1 MSFDG
6 INGARPNELALLPD
20 GTLYGGTG
28 FGGGSRGAG
37 NVFRV
42 VLQCI
47 TSFQMSADGAVLNCS
62 GVPYDSY
69 DIQTTTSLAAPVW
82 EAITTCSADEN
93 GLMQFRHNGATS
105 APARFYR
112 LAPK

>member
-6 INGARPNELALLPD
+6 VNGGHPFNLALLPD
-20 GTLYGGTG
+20 GSLYGATG
-28 FGGGSRGAG
+28 RGGSRAWG
-37 NVFRV
+37 NVFRL
-42 VLQCI
+42 VLHSI
-47 TSFQMSADGAVLNCS
+47 TGVQLSAGNAVLNGS

-82 EAITTCSADEN
+82 ETITTCSADEK

>member
-1 MSFDG
+1 M
-6 INGARPNELALLPD
+6 ELTLLPD

-28 FGGGSRGAG
+28 SGGSRLCG
-37 NVFRV
+37 NVFRLV
-42 VLQCI
+42 VHSI
-47 TSFQMSADGAVLNCS
+47 TGVQLSAGNAVLNCS